1 MAKRHNSD
9 MTFNPE
15 AGANGAYTEKVHGK
29 RPSKPRPALVLENFD
44 LAGVKAS
51 MPLADFFEK
60 MSVDKNAAV
69 FIDERD
75 NGKIHEGKERRSI
88 ILSLLSI
95 IERVYPALTTN
106 CNTELDCIARL
117 LQAPQVVTKANFVDV
132 YKALQTLMTKVLYG
146 PADFNALHNKMS
158 TFKQLINTHALYMP
172 SDSTK
177 LEFFK
182 IPPIALA
189 ALKRYRAQR
198 VEENLADNIKIPDH
212 TVLQIVR
219 KLKAIVDETD
229 HDTIEWF
236 NAAVSLLQVSTGA
249 RFIEAAWFSTFEI
262 SDEPEVYDPDLYIK
276 VVGIAKVVL
285 LGAYKKEY
293 YEAFE
298 NNDHKKLAE
307 LEEKT
312 SEEVKASI
320 DDAVIM
326 RPMLFNDRGV
336 TPQFLVDMS
345 IDIKK
350 YVRKICG
357 PEPEL
362 KDIDAALLPGV
373 NRFFATLWSPAM
385 LASFKRSKSH
395 MWRKIYANYSF
406 KLYDPEGSINSWIM
420 KVLGHADLMSS
431 HNYANVNIVIGVKV
445 ADPDLK
451 AAMSA
456 MREEMNN
463 IKEENA
469 RLKVMMQDI
478 QAAIKPPQPGND
490 GNNNDFD
497 ELEDD
502 DAPRIHLV
510 ALPKVGGG
518 HVYLKPFDKKVFFRR
533 FVGPQQQEN
542 KATWTMA
549 RHNEIRAAFGD
560 NVLVSKMT
568 YELWRQL
575 NVPRDMGRELSS
587 E

>member
-15 AGANGAYTEKVHGK
+15 AGANGAYTDKVKGK
-29 RPSKPRPALVLENFD
+29 RPSKPRPALVLDNFD
-44 LAGVKAS
+44 LAGVKPS
-51 MPLADFFEK
+51 MPLADFFDK

-69 FIDERD
+69 FIQERD
-75 NGKIHEGKERRSI
+75 NGKIHDGKERRSTI
-88 ILSLLSI
+88 KSLLSI
-95 IERVYPALTTN
+95 IERVYPALTTS
-106 CNTELDCIARL
+106 CNSDLDCITRL
-117 LQAPQVVTKANFVDV
+117 LQAPQLVTKANFVGV

-146 PADFNALHNKMS
+146 PADFNALHHKMS
-158 TFKQLINTHALYMP
+158 TFKQLINTHEWFLP
-172 SDSTK
+172 PDVIK
-177 LEFFK
+177 LDFFK
-182 IPPIALA
+182 ISQMAFA
-189 ALKRYRAQR
+189 ALKRYRSRR

-219 KLKAIVDETD
+219 KLKAIVDDTD
-229 HDTIEWF
+229 HDIIEWF

-249 RFIEAAWFSTFEI
+249 RFIEAAWVSYFDI
-262 SDEPEVYDPDLYIK
+262 SDEPEVYEPTKYIK
-276 VVGIAKVVL
+276 VTGIAKVVL
-285 LGAYKKEY
+285 FGAYKKEY
-293 YEAFE
+293 HEAVE
-298 NNDHKKLAE
+298 NNDLEKLAE
-307 LEEKT
+307 LDEKT

-326 RPMLFNDRGV
+326 RPMIFQHLGV
-336 TPQFLVDMS
+336 TPQLLVDLS
-345 IDIKK
+345 VDIKK

-357 PEPEL
+357 SEPEL
-362 KDIDAALLPGV
+362 KDIDAALLAGS
-373 NRFFATLWSPAM
+373 NRFFATLWSPTM

-406 KLYDPEGSINSWIM
+406 KLYDPDGSINSWIM
-420 KVLGHADLMSS
+420 KVLGHSDLMSS
-431 HNYANVNIVIGVKV
+431 HNYANVNIVIGLKV

-490 GNNNDFD
+490 GDNIDFD

-510 ALPKVGGG
+510 ALPKISGGF
-518 HVYLKPFDKKVFFRR
+518 VYVKPFDKKLFHRR
-533 FVGPQQQEN
+533 FRTSQQQEKDAWTQEMKDKI
-542 KATWTMA
+542 KAV
-549 RHNEIRAAFGD
+549 IGD
-560 NVLVSKMT
+560 NVVMSKMT
-568 YELWRQL
+568 DALWIQL
-575 NVPRDMGRELSS
+575 NVPRVMGRELSGK
-587 E
+587 